1 MFVVKPDSTQPIVRN
16 PAYIIVMFAVCFI
29 SALIMWQE
37 EAKGWTLLVFGLAWL
52 GMVVAFSVEGLT
64 RTRQLEHMVK
74 HRTTAIEAANLKLT
88 QLLEQINT
96 FNQMSYEINRT
107 LEISDIARAFTG
119 RLYRGFDQING
130 VWIWLDNRRLH
141 ASAKHE
147 TTARSA
153 PVVLQ
158 IAAQCGRDFGMPN
171 ELSQLRPDNP
181 LAQACFRG
189 KTVLVTRALREK
201 ADALGWRWLADSPMT
216 AFAGIPLRLGDTLLG
231 IVGVFGK
238 EDISPEFVR
247 QLHLSVNQFAVALE
261 KARLLRHLQK
271 RAEELGAANE
281 ELRELDAMKDWFIS
295 SVSHEL
301 RTPLTSIRSFGEILE
316 NYDDLAPSERVEFAR
331 IIRQESERLSQ
342 MITELLDLAKIAQG
356 QSGTEPAPFNLE
368 PLLTRCC
375 RLFSQQAEER
385 RVRLDCTVPGG
396 APYAYAEEMGV
407 ARVLNNLLG
416 NALKFTPDDG
426 AIHIRVSQP
435 HADALLVQVSDT
447 GVGIARAD
455 QARVFEPFSQVAD
468 QLTTKTPGTGIGLA
482 ISKELVQ
489 RWGGAIWVESAP
501 RQGSTFSFTV
511 PAC

>member
-1 MFVVKPDSTQPIVRN
+1 VKPNYSQPIVRS
-16 PAYIIVMFAVCFI
+16 PVYIIVMFAVCFI
-29 SALIMWQE
+29 SALLMWQ
-37 EAKGWTLLVFGLAWL
+37 AKAEGWTLLIFGVAWL

-64 RTRQLEHMVK
+64 RTRHLEHMVR

-107 LEISDIARAFTG
+107 LELSDIARAFTG

-130 VWIWLDNRRLH
+130 VWVWLDNRRLR
-141 ASAKHE
+141 ATAKHE
-147 TTARSA
+147 TITSST

-158 IAAQCGRDFGMPN
+158 IAAQCGRDFGMPD

-181 LAQACFRG
+181 LAQGCFLG
-189 KTVLVTRALREK
+189 KSVLVNRALHEK
-201 ADALGWRWLADSPMT
+201 AVALGWRWLANSPMT
-216 AFAGIPLRLGDTLLG
+216 AFAGIPLRLGETLLG
-231 IVGVFGK
+231 VVGVFGK

-261 KARLLRHLQK
+261 KARLLRHLQR
-271 RAEELGAANE
+271 RAEELVAANE

-316 NYDDLAPSERVEFAR
+316 NYDDLAPSERVEFAS

-356 QSGTEPAPFNLE
+356 QSGTQPAAFSLE

-375 RLFSQQAEER
+375 RLFSHQAEER
-385 RVRLDCTVPGG
+385 RIRLDCTVPGG
-396 APYAYAEEMGV
+396 APNAYAEEMGV

-416 NALKFTPDDG
+416 NAFKFTPNDG
-426 AIHIRVSQP
+426 AILIHVSQP
-435 HADALLVQVSDT
+435 HTDALLVRVSDT
-447 GVGIARAD
+447 GVGIATAD
-455 QARVFEPFSQVAD
+455 QARIFEPFSQVGD

-489 RWGGAIWVESAP
+489 RWGGSIWVESTP
-501 RQGSTFSFTV
+501 GEGSTFGFTV
-511 PAC
+511 PTC